1 LAAFFA
7 TPDRLALRAEHT
19 LARVI
24 GSRVELQRCAS
35 SKSQLAPRLPAG
47 PVGECGKMIQLVFSV
62 CSIVEGAACHELPPV
77 PLKEGASMVRCLM
90 ASQVEGAK
98 WAAAHPNQY
107 IRNIRCEPAGR
118 FAKT

>member
-1 LAAFFA
+1 M
-7 TPDRLALRAEHT
+7 P
-19 LARVI
+19 
-24 GSRVELQRCAS
+24 S
-35 SKSQLAPRLPAG
+35 
-47 PVGECGKMIQLVFSV
+47 
-62 CSIVEGAACHELPPV
+62 V